1 MSKVQIKSIFEQI
14 ASEVFNMK
22 DVNKAKQFVTEFV
35 NNKKIKDED
44 KTVIIDNVNAC
55 KNISRIQSYICNS
68 LLRYE
73 GMSLNK

>member
-22 DVNKAKQFVTEFV
+22 DVNKAKQFVTDFV
-35 NNKKIKDED
+35 NDKKIKDED
-44 KTVIIDNVNAC
+44 KTVLINNVNNC
-55 KNISRIQSYICNS
+55 KSISRIQTYICNS

>member
-22 DVNKAKQFVTEFV
+22 DVNKAKQFVTDFV
-35 NNKKIKDED
+35 TNKKIKDED
-44 KTVIIDNVNAC
+44 KKVIIDNVNNC
-55 KNISRIQSYICNS
+55 KSISRIQSYICNS

>member
-44 KTVIIDNVNAC
+44 KKVIVDNVNAC
-55 KNISRIQSYICNS
+55 KSISRIQIYICNS

>member
-22 DVNKAKQFVTEFV
+22 DVNKAKQFVTDFV
-35 NNKKIKDED
+35 NDKKIKDED
-44 KTVIIDNVNAC
+44 KTVIINNVNNC
-55 KNISRIQSYICNS
+55 NSISRIQTYICNS

>member
-14 ASEVFNMK
+14 AFEVFSIR
-22 DVNKAKQFVTEFV
+22 DVNQAKQFITEFV

-44 KTVIIDNVNAC
+44 KKVIIDNVNAC
-55 KNISRIQSYICNS
+55 KSISRVQTYICNS
-68 LLRYE
+68 LLKYE

>member
-14 ASEVFNMK
+14 AFEVFSIR
-22 DVNKAKQFVTEFV
+22 DVNQAKQFITEFV
-35 NNKKIKDED
+35 SNKNIKDED
-44 KTVIIDNVNAC
+44 KKVIIDNVNNC
-55 KNISRIQSYICNS
+55 KSISRIQTYICNS

>member
-22 DVNKAKQFVTEFV
+22 DVNAAKQFVTDFV
-35 NNKKIKDED
+35 TNKKIKDED
-44 KTVIIDNVNAC
+44 KKVIIDNVNNC
-55 KNISRIQSYICNS
+55 KSISRIQTYICNS

>member
-35 NNKKIKDED
+35 NNKNIKDED
-44 KTVIIDNVNAC
+44 KKVIIDNVNAC
-55 KNISRIQSYICNS
+55 KSIPRIQSYICNS

>member
-22 DVNKAKQFVTEFV
+22 DVNKAKQFITEFV
-35 NNKKIKDED
+35 SNKNIKDED
-44 KTVIIDNVNAC
+44 KKVIIDNVNNC
-55 KNISRIQSYICNS
+55 KSISRIQTYICNS

>member
-1 MSKVQIKSIFEQI
+1 MSKFQIKSIFEQI

-22 DVNKAKQFVTEFV
+22 DVNKAKQFITEFV

-44 KTVIIDNVNAC
+44 KTVIIDNVNKC
-55 KNISRIQSYICNS
+55 KYLYQIQSYICNS

-73 GMSLNK
+73 GMSVNK

>member
-1 MSKVQIKSIFEQI
+1 MSKFQIKSIFEQI
-14 ASEVFNMK
+14 AFEVFSIK
-22 DVNKAKQFVTEFV
+22 DVNQAKQFITEFV
-35 NNKKIKDED
+35 SNKNIKDED
-44 KTVIIDNVNAC
+44 KKVIIDNVNAC

>member
-22 DVNKAKQFVTEFV
+22 DVNKAKQFVTDFV
-35 NNKKIKDED
+35 NDKKIKDED
-44 KTVIIDNVNAC
+44 KTVIINNVNNC
-55 KNISRIQSYICNS
+55 KSISRIQTYICNS

>member
-1 MSKVQIKSIFEQI
+1 MSKFQIKSIFEQI

-44 KTVIIDNVNAC
+44 KTVIIDNVNKC
-55 KNISRIQSYICNS
+55 KYLYQIQSYICNS

>member
-22 DVNKAKQFVTEFV
+22 DVNKAKQFITDFV
-35 NNKKIKDED
+35 NDKKIKDED
-44 KTVIIDNVNAC
+44 KTVIINNVNNC
-55 KNISRIQSYICNS
+55 KSISRIQTYICNS

>member
-22 DVNKAKQFVTEFV
+22 DVNKAKQFITEFV

-44 KTVIIDNVNAC
+44 KKIIIDNVNKC
-55 KNISRIQSYICNS
+55 KYLYQIQSYICNS

>member
-1 MSKVQIKSIFEQI
+1 MSKFQIKSIFEQI

-44 KTVIIDNVNAC
+44 KKVIIDNVNAC